1 MLSTAAALEDPDV
14 CQHQGSH
21 SGLKATCHWVSL
33 LGLCGG
39 GRQGR
44 RQLLP
49 SCQPSSYRHMLS
61 LQSLVKRK
69 MVDIVCVSSH
79 KCTRAR
85 AHTNPPP
92 PTHTSLLRPV
102 FPLKGTVLILTTR
115 LFPWGLPS
123 VFLFFYQPKFV
134 NHFRIVSGLS
144 EAKKFLLKWFPTQ
157 DL

>member
-92 PTHTSLLRPV
+92 PHTPPFYALFSPWRVLSLFLPPDFFHEDSLLSSYFFTNPS
-102 FPLKGTVLILTTR
+102 LLTTSE
-115 LFPWGLPS
+115 LLVG
-123 VFLFFYQPKFV
+123 FLKLRNSF
-134 NHFRIVSGLS
+134 
-144 EAKKFLLKWFPTQ
+144 
-157 DL
+157 

>member
-85 AHTNPPP
+85 AHTQTPPP
-92 PTHTSLLRPV
+92 HTH
-102 FPLKGTVLILTTR
+102 
-115 LFPWGLPS
+115 LPS
-123 VFLFFYQPKFV
+123 TPCFPPEGYCPYSYHQTFSMRTPFCLPIFL
-134 NHFRIVSGLS
+134 
-144 EAKKFLLKWFPTQ
+144 PTQ
-157 DL
+157 VC